1 MNVIG
6 IYGLIHFP
14 RQNDLSSL
22 PLFILAFMWVE
33 FWNNVATAPFSA
45 LIPDVV
51 PLNQRGSASGW
62 YGLMSMLGSFAG
74 GGSALIF
81 TRNGGNDIVLI
92 FFFFAGAFLFG
103 MLWAVFFLKETKG
116 TRQLAPICVGEILS
130 RA

>member
-74 GGSALIF
+74 GGRAADLEG
-81 TRNGGNDIVLI
+81 TGGTGCCLD
-92 FFFFAGAFLFG
+92 FFFFPCRFSFRV
-103 MLWAVFFLKETKG
+103 LWK
-116 TRQLAPICVGEILS
+116 
-130 RA
+130 

>member
-74 GGSALIF
+74 GGPAFRF
-81 TRNGGNDIVLI
+81 TRNCWTTIFLL
-92 FFFFAGAFLFG
+92 FFFFGWRFVVRRSWNCF
-103 MLWAVFFLKETKG
+103 VFNRTD
-116 TRQLAPICVGEILS
+116 TDAS
-130 RA
+130 RSPFWWG

>member
-74 GGSALIF
+74 GISAVIF
-81 TRNGGNDIVLI
+81 SRQGADPNVFSYL
-92 FFFFAGAFLFG
+92 FFSNAF
-103 MLWAVFFLKETKG
+103 V
-116 TRQLAPICVGEILS
+116 ILM
-130 RA
+130 